1 MASISVPTIAAV
13 GSEAAADG
21 AAAATAA
28 AAASATAAT
37 VGTAA
42 GTAAL
47 TASTA
52 ASLGTAA
59 AGAVAAAPTLG
70 AIAAGGSMF
79 STLASGASLLTGAV
93 GADGQHQ
100 AGVAQKND
108 DAMRARQAGLDA
120 AQKQIGIRQNMLS
133 ALASQNAAAGQGGI
147 GTGGSFGANVNRQI
161 TQNQNDLLAL
171 SADTSA
177 QQAQYGA
184 AGANAAAT
192 GNIKAGQSLLDTA
205 GNNGQNWANVAGAL
219 S

>member
-47 TASTA
+47 TASTT
-52 ASLGTAA
+52 ASLATA
-59 AGAVAAAPTLG
+59 
-70 AIAAGGSMF
+70 AAGGSMF

-93 GADGQHQ
+93 GAYGQHQ